1 MSDHDPLL
9 DAVLA
14 SGVKLPTP
22 SATILRL
29 QALAADEDAGAN
41 ELAQAIG
48 QDPALTGEFIR
59 VANSPV
65 FRTRNPARSVKAAIA
80 ILGRTRTLA
89 VIASSALRSQMAG
102 VSPRAVEVVWSAS
115 AVAADNAY
123 RAAQASL
130 VRGIADLAYLAAL
143 MHDIGIAVVLRR
155 FPEHAGLFEAPA
167 GSVDGAAMRLD
178 KATGTDHA
186 VVGAMVARNWKL
198 PPEIADAMILHHQPA
213 AARQAP
219 PLVAALATLIAVA
232 RRLRDG
238 ASEEWDSWE
247 PLAEAHLDLGP
258 ERLEAL
264 SAQPTAD

>member
-1 MSDHDPLL
+1 MTERDPLL

-22 SATILRL
+22 SAVLLRV
-29 QALAADEDAGAN
+29 QALAADDNAGPN
-41 ELAQAIG
+41 ELAQPIG

-65 FRTRNPARSVKAAIA
+65 FRTRTPARSVKAAITL
-80 ILGRTRTLA
+80 LGRTRTLA

-102 VSPRAVEVVWSAS
+102 VPPRAVEAVWQAS
-115 AVAADNAY
+115 AVAADNAW
-123 RAAQASL
+123 RAAQVSL
-130 VRGIADLAYLAAL
+130 VKGIADLAYLAAL

-167 GSVDGAAMRLD
+167 GGIDVAALRLD

-186 VVGAMVARNWKL
+186 VVGGLVARNWKL

-213 AARQAP
+213 AVRQAP

-238 ASEEWDSWE
+238 ANEEWDSWE
-247 PLAEAHLDLGP
+247 PLAEAHLDITPAKLD
-258 ERLEAL
+258 AL
-264 SAQPTAD
+264 AQPLEL